1 MEEISANVD
10 VGDKALEDILGW
22 LQATSCAEFDSE
34 TNQWKWRSG
43 MRDLTPD
50 EWNKIETAI
59 SDERSEKQ
67 TLVLAVVVAFA
78 IGGLLGAGTGIGF
91 LAGVGIAGAVV
102 VTFVALAASQSNR

>member
-1 MEEISANVD
+1 
-10 VGDKALEDILGW
+10 
-22 LQATSCAEFDSE
+22 
-34 TNQWKWRSG
+34 

-59 SDERSEKQ
+59 SAERSEKQ